1 MCDECHKSFLCF
13 DLTSASLD
21 AIVVTVGNK
30 PYRTG
35 ERMTRK
41 DYEKIAQ
48 VMSEVLNDN
57 AEPSQWMGT
66 VNSLAHML
74 KQDNP
79 RFDKH
84 TFRNA
89 CGWVTCTGLKS
100 EQA

>member
-1 MCDECHKSFLCF
+1 VWCLLGWPDMCVTSVIKDFLCF
-13 DLTSASLD
+13 DLTSANLD
-21 AIVVTVGNK
+21 AIVVIVGNK

-66 VNSLAHML
+66 VNSLAQSKTTRVSTNTHSAML
-74 KQDNP
+74 AD
-79 RFDKH
+79 
-84 TFRNA
+84 
-89 CGWVTCTGLKS
+89 G
-100 EQA
+100 

>member
-1 MCDECHKSFLCF
+1 MLCF
-13 DLTSASLD
+13 DLTNDFLG
-21 AIVVTVGNK
+21 AIVVLVRNK

-84 TFRNA
+84 TFRDA